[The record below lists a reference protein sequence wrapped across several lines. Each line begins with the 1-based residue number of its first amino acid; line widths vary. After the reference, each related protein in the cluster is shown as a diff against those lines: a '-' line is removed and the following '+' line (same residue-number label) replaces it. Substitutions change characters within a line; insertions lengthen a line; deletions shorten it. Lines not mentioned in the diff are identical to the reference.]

1 MRTSSLDAV
10 TGTTIFDAPGDDPR
24 LSIAGAM
31 AGLDSAARRYHKSSD
46 LPDATALLDAI
57 EGLRRFVLV
66 RATLAGVLSEPLRPG
81 AEPVGRQL
89 CEALHAMIGD
99 VPGLVAACTRDGR
112 YRMERDTRRAIAC
125 LNFLGS
131 LNHRFI

>member
-24 LSIAGAM
+24 LSVAGAM
-31 AGLDSAARRYHKSSD
+31 AGL
-46 LPDATALLDAI
+46 DATALLDAI